1 MQDLIIQRRQLLRM
15 GSAAAICGAPLS
27 ALASEFPS
35 KRIRFVVP
43 FPAAGIVDIVARAL
57 SDDLAADLGQPVVV
71 EALPGAAA
79 AIGTQVVAKADPD
92 GHTWLLA
99 TISHVATPYLQT
111 TPYHPIN
118 DFSAVASIGSGVV
131 VAVVPASL
139 RVSNMLEFVNLAKA
153 RPGALNYMHA
163 GNGSATH
170 LGSEVF
176 KTTAGISMQGV
187 PYKGLPP
194 GVQDLLGGR
203 LDLGVVSTVLA
214 ASHVKAGRLK
224 AIAVVGLKQYDD
236 LPGVKTMAE
245 QGEVDLEVQSSIPLL
260 GPKDLPD
267 AIVGRLNAAINLA
280 LADPTVR
287 ARLAGAYIDPMPMS
301 PRQLGEAMQQEHVRL
316 GKLIQ
321 KLGITADGA

>member
-111 TPYHPIN
+111 TPYHPVN

-139 RVSNMLEFVNLAKA
+139 RVANMLEFVNLAKA

-194 GVQDLLGGR
+194 GVQDL
-203 LDLGVVSTVLA
+203 A
-214 ASHVKAGRLK
+214 AGRVEFGLVSLQLAQPLMK
-224 AIAVVGLKQYDD
+224 SGLLRAIAISTPTRQ
-236 LPGVKTMAE
+236 P
-245 QGEVDLEVQSSIPLL
+245 
-260 GPKDLPD
+260 DLPD
-267 AIVGRLNAAINLA
+267 VPTFDEQGFGSAVIQSWFLLCVPSATPRAAVLRINTAVNKA
-280 LADPTVR
+280 LLKPDVR
-287 ARLAGAYIDPMPMS
+287 QRLASAFVVPEKPQTPEQCQATLVADHQRI
-301 PRQLGEAMQQEHVRL
+301 
-316 GKLIQ
+316 GKVIRDA
-321 KLGITADGA
+321 KITPT